1 MLLASKKN
9 NNRIPTRFEN
19 VSSARRRL
27 LIPIRS
33 VSFRSIN
40 KMRLLDLLSL
50 SCLHLLWSIWNL
62 IVVSLFL
69 LAACRTLQSV
79 DRRVYFRV
87 VRFKIF
93 GCSCRSWFKFWLC
106 RTKNTRRE
114 NSFIRQR
121 NKRKNLKK
129 NAGDWEENLRWRLSG
144 YGGQEIYETAKW
156 QMPQTPATNTHTY
169 SSIMQMPQWK
179 IFLWHLWRRT
189 HFRWQTSWTNR
200 VVPNW
205 PSKNGFKF
213 TRQPEMGTGQGRTGG
228 GEGGAQQQL
237 SRVCVCDGQGVD
249 DTKFTAYLN
258 QSYKRAFYRSH

>member
-1 MLLASKKN
+1 
-9 NNRIPTRFEN
+9 
-19 VSSARRRL
+19 
-27 LIPIRS
+27 
-33 VSFRSIN
+33 
-40 KMRLLDLLSL
+40 MRLLDLLPL

-69 LAACRTLQSV
+69 LAACRTPQSV

-129 NAGDWEENLRWRLSG
+129 KHRRLRGKFALTFVWLWGPRDLWDCQVANATD
-144 YGGQEIYETAKW
+144 ACDKH
-156 QMPQTPATNTHTY
+156 THTY

-213 TRQPEMGTGQGRTGG
+213 TRQPEMWMGQGRTGG

-237 SRVCVCDGQGVD
+237 SRNDVECVCVCEGQGVD

>member
-9 NNRIPTRFEN
+9 NNRIPTRLEN
-19 VSSARRRL
+19 VSSARRRS

-69 LAACRTLQSV
+69 LAACRTPQSV
-79 DRRVYFRV
+79 GRRVYFRV
-87 VRFKIF
+87 VRFEIF

-129 NAGDWEENLRWRLSG
+129 TQKIEKKICVDVCLAMGAKRFMRLPSGKCHRRLR
-144 YGGQEIYETAKW
+144 Q
-156 QMPQTPATNTHTY
+156 THT
-169 SSIMQMPQWK
+169 
-179 IFLWHLWRRT
+179 H
-189 HFRWQTSWTNR
+189 
-200 VVPNW
+200 
-205 PSKNGFKF
+205 
-213 TRQPEMGTGQGRTGG
+213 TR
-228 GEGGAQQQL
+228 A
-237 SRVCVCDGQGVD
+237 
-249 DTKFTAYLN
+249 
-258 QSYKRAFYRSH
+258 